1 MFNTGKDIDV
11 LCNQINEDLQAIQEW
26 LNCDKLS
33 LNVLKTHYMIFLPRN
48 KIVNDIEIKIYGTRI
63 QRVYVTK
70 FLGVQIDA
78 HLTWKSHIDYT
89 CSKLSKCVGILAK
102 ARKKL
107 SKSSLINLYYSFAY
121 PYLIYC
127 NHVWGHNYTT
137 SLEKLHLVQK
147 KLVRI
152 VTCSP
157 FRAHTEPLIV
167 ANRILNVYDIS
178 AYVTGTLMY
187 EYMCGDAPSSL
198 HDFFQ
203 TNSDVHTH
211 DTRFSNH
218 IHVPYGRLDIRRFGF
233 KISGGNLWNSLPDML
248 KKCNTIHLFKRN
260 FRNYLFDKKRNA

>member
-11 LCNQINEDLQAIQEW
+11 LGNKINEDLQAIQEW
-26 LNCDKLS
+26 LNCNKLS

-48 KIVNDIEIKIYGTRI
+48 KRANDIDIKIYGTRI

-121 PYLIYC
+121 PYLIHC

-137 SLEKLHLVQK
+137 SLEKLHLLQK
-147 KLVRI
+147 NSCKQNTQCVWYKCICYWNTYVWVYVWWCPKFIAWFLPNKQWCSFSWHSFFKPYSCALWKVR
-152 VTCSP
+152 
-157 FRAHTEPLIV
+157 
-167 ANRILNVYDIS
+167 Y
-178 AYVTGTLMY
+178 
-187 EYMCGDAPSSL
+187 
-198 HDFFQ
+198 
-203 TNSDVHTH
+203 
-211 DTRFSNH
+211 
-218 IHVPYGRLDIRRFGF
+218 
-233 KISGGNLWNSLPDML
+233 
-248 KKCNTIHLFKRN
+248 
-260 FRNYLFDKKRNA
+260 